1 MVASATDGK
10 WNADAADN
18 WGTASR
24 WTNSQIADGVSSVAD
39 ISFNITAARTLTLNG
54 NRTVGRLRFE
64 DATTSSHDWTL
75 GVANNAVLTL
85 QVDSGSPVINVVNR
99 TATVNP
105 VLAGTQGFTQS
116 GAGTLQINNFN
127 NTFSGYVALTAST
140 TRIRADGS
148 LGQVPA
154 VATPDAIT
162 LSGGAVLM
170 NYETDVALAATR
182 GITLGTGGGRLQAGW
197 SRALAI
203 NGVITGAEGLTIN
216 SDATPGLISLNG
228 VNTYTG
234 PTAVSGWLQ
243 VNGSLDAASAVTVAS
258 GGLLLGN
265 GTVNGLVTVNANG
278 NLGAGGLFAAGT
290 LTVNNAVI
298 LNGVL
303 LHVDLSATTAGVN
316 DLLVINGDLNLSGT
330 TTVSVTP
337 LAGTLATGTYRL
349 INYTGALTGS
359 AANLVAA
366 PSRYTL
372 TFDTS
377 TTGQVNLIVSDGPP
391 ASLVWKG
398 DNMLNLWD
406 LATPNWLNGANPD
419 VFRNG
424 DHVRFDDSGA
434 NLVQIFSM
442 SPLLV
447 NSLVP
452 GSVTVNASKD
462 YNLGGGGRLA
472 GPMSLTKQGTGI
484 LTLSAVNGNLP
495 NYFDGP
501 ILIEGGRVRPTY
513 ARALGTTVGG
523 TVISS
528 GGALDVNGQDLGFEP
543 ISIVG
548 AGPDGA
554 GVIVNYGGGQNN
566 ALRTV
571 TMTGDATVGGTGRF
585 DIRNVGGNASL
596 STGGNAYKLTKKGPN
611 QFSLVGV
618 EVDPALGD
626 VDVQEGSFGFETT
639 STLGDATKT
648 LNLGVNTTLILWNLS
663 NPFYKPLVLG
673 GGTAWNINNGS
684 GTSTID
690 GPVTLLANSVWNVA
704 GTSLTVSSGI
714 TGAGGL
720 TKVGAQPLYLN
731 GDNTYAGPTVISAGN
746 VILGAAASIS
756 NSPSITLAS
765 GTTLDVSAVA
775 AASASGAFELNGAVA
790 QTLSGS
796 GTVVGSVSVGN
807 GSSIFPGTSAGT
819 LAINGNLKLDAASA
833 VFELGGTTNAGGG
846 INDLIA
852 VNGNLTLGGA
862 IALRINALAS
872 LDTVNPYTIATYS
885 GTLDVATAVLNVV
898 SDSRYTFTVDTVTV
912 PGAILI
918 LATPVGAG
926 AESLTWQGNVA
937 GNETVWDIN
946 ITANWSNSLA
956 LADTFHPGDGVKF
969 DDTAIGTGLSLYGA
983 LSPAAVTVQNET
995 KDFAWTGPGKLTGT
1009 AGIAKAGAGKLTIAN
1024 TGINDN
1030 SGATTITAGTLEVGN
1045 GGATGNLNSAPITNS
1060 GALIFNRS
1068 DNITVANVISG
1079 AGQLEKKGIGLMV
1092 LSQAQPALT
1101 GPIAVSAGTLR
1112 AGTGTSL
1119 GTVAS
1124 GTTIADGAALDVN
1137 GLQLGFENIIVS
1149 GAGPGGLGAII
1160 NSSGTEQQN
1169 ALRKI
1174 TLAANTTLGAHGN
1187 RWDLRTDVAASP
1199 NAILSTDGNPYS
1211 LTKIGPRDV
1220 AIVGATVDPA
1230 LADITVLEGNLGWES
1245 VTTSM
1250 GDPTRTLTLH
1260 SNANLRLW
1268 AVTNELNKNFV
1279 VRGGGSISAGSGTAN
1294 RIIGPVNLEA
1304 GLATLNSASGV
1315 IIYYLG
1321 QISGPGGI
1329 VKGDAGSVHLVAANN
1344 FTGNVVQNHGNL
1356 VLSNSLAVGT
1366 SKTVSVNYNTGISG
1380 GAGVRLYLRGGIT
1393 TPADVVGVFNSAASG
1408 GDYRVSVTSD
1418 SLTNT
1423 WSGPM
1428 LLQGSTIVAFYCDGA
1443 TNELNIA
1450 GPILGTNGFNG
1461 TAFFRGNHGIAT
1473 RSGRISGKFQLPAGI
1488 MAITDNTAWEFSN
1501 PDNLWARTSIAY
1513 GKAVLGADN
1522 AACPSA
1528 PLSLGQS
1535 GTSSGTLDLN
1545 GFNQS
1550 VPSIATVNGA
1560 NHWITNGSATADSL
1574 LTFDGGANVSI
1585 MDGRIVDGTRE
1596 LSLTV
1601 NSGSLTL
1608 LGNNTYKGDTL
1619 ISGGK
1624 LALGAAGT
1632 LAGTPLITLVSGAT
1646 LDTSA
1651 KGASGLNL
1659 TTGQTLVGN
1668 GTIEGSLTVGSG
1680 ATLAVG
1686 TSIGTMTISGTLTLA
1701 GTNIVE
1707 VNSSAVPSS
1716 DLVNAGSVIY
1726 GGTLLVQNLG
1736 PALSL
1741 SSSFKLFNA
1750 TTPYSGEFAEI
1761 IPATPAAGLAWD
1773 TSSLTVDGT
1782 LKVKAGVSTEPTGVS
1797 ALVSGG
1803 NLELSWPPTHRGWRL
1818 EAQTNSLAT
1827 GISSNWQ
1834 TVPDS
1839 ADTNKVIMTIDGANG
1854 AVFYRLVYP

>member
-1 MVASATDGK
+1 M
-10 WNADAADN
+10 
-18 WGTASR
+18 
-24 WTNSQIADGVSSVAD
+24 
-39 ISFNITAARTLTLNG
+39 
-54 NRTVGRLRFE
+54 
-64 DATTSSHDWTL
+64 
-75 GVANNAVLTL
+75 
-85 QVDSGSPVINVVNR
+85 
-99 TATVNP
+99 
-105 VLAGTQGFTQS
+105 
-116 GAGTLQINNFN
+116 
-127 NTFSGYVALTAST
+127 
-140 TRIRADGS
+140 
-148 LGQVPA
+148 
-154 VATPDAIT
+154 
-162 LSGGAVLM
+162 
-170 NYETDVALAATR
+170 
-182 GITLGTGGGRLQAGW
+182 
-197 SRALAI
+197 
-203 NGVITGAEGLTIN
+203 
-216 SDATPGLISLNG
+216 
-228 VNTYTG
+228 
-234 PTAVSGWLQ
+234 Q
-243 VNGSLDAASAVTVAS
+243 VNGSLAGASAVTVAS

-265 GTVNGLVTVNANG
+265 GTVNGLVTVNASG
-278 NLGAGGLFAAGT
+278 NVGAGGLFAAGT
-290 LTVNNAVI
+290 LTVNNAVN
-298 LNGVL
+298 LNGSL
-303 LHVDLSATTAGVN
+303 LHVDLSGTTAGLN
-316 DLLVINGDLNLSGT
+316 DLLVVNGDLNLSGT

-366 PSRYTL
+366 PSRYTI

-377 TTGQVNLIVSDGPP
+377 TPGQVNMNVQDGPP

-398 DNMLNLWD
+398 ENMLNLWD
-406 LATPNWLNGANPD
+406 LAVANWLNGANPD
-419 VFRNG
+419 IFRNG
-424 DHVRFDDSGA
+424 DHVRFDDNGG
-434 NLVQIFSM
+434 NLVPIFIN

-462 YNLGGGGRLA
+462 YNLGGGRLA
-472 GPMSLTKQGTGI
+472 GPMTLTKQGTGI
-484 LTLSAVNGNLP
+484 LTLSAVNANLP

-501 ILIEGGRVRPTY
+501 IVIEGGRVRPTY

-523 TVISS
+523 TIISS
-528 GGALDVNGQDLGFEP
+528 GGVLDVNGQDLGFEP

-554 GVIVNYGGGQNN
+554 GALVNYGGGQNN

-585 DIRNVGGNASL
+585 DIRNIGGNASL
-596 STGGNAYKLTKKGPN
+596 STGGNAFKLTKKGPN

-626 VDVQEGSFGFETT
+626 VDVQEGTFGFETT

-648 LNLGVNTTLILWNLS
+648 LNLGFNTTLILWNLN

-684 GTSTID
+684 GTCTID

-731 GDNTYAGPTVISAGN
+731 GANTYAGPTVISAGN
-746 VILGAAASIS
+746 VVLGAVASIS

-775 AASASGAFELNGAVA
+775 AASTSGAFELNGAIS

-796 GTVVGSVSVGN
+796 GTVVGNVSAGN
-807 GSSIFPGTSAGT
+807 GITIFPGTSAGT
-819 LAINGNLKLDAASA
+819 LTVKGNLKLDAAA
-833 VFELGGTTNAGGG
+833 AIFELGGTTNVGGG

-852 VNGNLTLGGA
+852 VNGNLTLSGV
-862 IALRINALAS
+862 INLRINAMAP
-872 LDTVNPYTIATYS
+872 LDTVNPYTIATCS

-898 SDSRYTFTVDTVTV
+898 SDSRYTFAVDPVTV
-912 PGAILI
+912 PGAIRV
-918 LATPVGAG
+918 LATPVGTG
-926 AESLTWQGNVA
+926 AEGLTWQGNVT
-937 GNETVWDIN
+937 GSETLWDIKT
-946 ITANWSNSLA
+946 TANWSNSLA
-956 LADTFHPGDGVKF
+956 LADTFYLGDRVKF
-969 DDTAIGTGLSLYGA
+969 DDTAAGTAVSLS
-983 LSPAAVTVQNET
+983 STVTPASLTVSNET
-995 KDFAWTGPGKLTGT
+995 KDFTWTGAGKLGGT
-1009 AGIAKAGAGKLTIAN
+1009 SGILKDGARKLTIAN
-1024 TGINDN
+1024 SGVNDN
-1030 SGATTITAGTLEVGN
+1030 SGTTTITAGTLEVGN
-1045 GGATGNLNSAPITNS
+1045 GGTSGNLNSAAITNA
-1060 GALIFNRS
+1060 GTLVFNRS
-1068 DNITVANVISG
+1068 DNITVANVVSG
-1079 AGQLEKKGIGLMV
+1079 AGQLEKKGTGLMV

-1101 GPIAVSAGTLR
+1101 GPVVVSAGTLR
-1112 AGTGTSL
+1112 TGTGTSL

-1137 GLQLGFENIIVS
+1137 AQQLGFENVIVS
-1149 GAGPGGLGAII
+1149 GAGPGGLGAIV

-1174 TLAANTTLGAHGN
+1174 TLAGNTTFGAHGN

-1199 NAILSTDGNPYS
+1199 NAILSTGGNPFN
-1211 LTKIGPRDV
+1211 LTKVGPRDV

-1230 LADITVLEGNLGWES
+1230 LADINVLEGNLGWES

-1250 GDPTRTLTLH
+1250 GDPSRMLTLH
-1260 SNANLRLW
+1260 SNANLRVW

-1279 VRGGGSISAGSGTAN
+1279 IRGGGSISAGSGTGN
-1294 RIIGPVNLEA
+1294 RIIGPVNLTD

-1329 VKGDAGSVHLVAANN
+1329 VKGDLGSVHLVAANT
-1344 FTGNVVQNHGNL
+1344 FTGNVAQNNGNL

-1366 SKTVSVNYNTGISG
+1366 SKTVSVNYNTAISG
-1380 GAGVRLYLRGGIT
+1380 GAGVRLFLRGGIT
-1393 TPADVVGVFNSAASG
+1393 TPADVVGVFNSATAG
-1408 GDYRVSVTSD
+1408 GDYRVSITSD

-1423 WSGPM
+1423 WTGPM

-1443 TNELNIA
+1443 ANEFNIS

-1473 RSGRISGKFQLPAGI
+1473 LSGRISGKLQLPAGI
-1488 MAITDNTAWEFSN
+1488 MAITDNTAWEFSHPN
-1501 PDNLWARTSIAY
+1501 NLWARTSIAY
-1513 GKAVLGADN
+1513 GKVVLGADN
-1522 AACPSA
+1522 AACPTA

-1545 GFNQS
+1545 GFNQTVS
-1550 VPSIATVNGA
+1550 SITTINGA

-1574 LTFDGGANVSI
+1574 FTFDGGTNISI
-1585 MDGRIVDGTRE
+1585 LDGRIVDNLRK

-1632 LAGTPLITLVSGAT
+1632 LAATPLITLASGAV

-1651 KGASGLNL
+1651 KGAAGLSL
-1659 TTGQTLVGN
+1659 ASVQTLVGN

-1680 ATLAVG
+1680 AILSVG
-1686 TSIGTMTISGTLTLA
+1686 TSIGAVTVTSALTLA
-1701 GTNIVE
+1701 GTNIME
-1707 VNSSAVPSS
+1707 VNSSAIPSS
-1716 DLVNAGSVIY
+1716 DLVNAGSVSY

-1741 SSSFKLFNA
+1741 TSSFKLFNA
-1750 TTPYSGEFAEI
+1750 AAYSGAFAEI
-1761 IPATPAAGLAWD
+1761 IPTTPAAGLAWD
-1773 TSSLTVDGT
+1773 TSSLTVEGT
-1782 LKVKAGVSTEPTGVS
+1782 LKVKAGVSTEPTGVN
-1797 ALVSGG
+1797 ALVNGG
-1803 NLELSWPPTHRGWRL
+1803 NLELSWPATHTGWRL
-1818 EAQTNSLAT
+1818 ESQTNSLAI
-1827 GISSNWQ
+1827 GIGSNWQ

-1839 ADTNKVIMTIDGANG
+1839 AATNKVIMTIDRANG
-1854 AVFYRLVYP
+1854 AVFFRLVYP